1 MADNTLDKSEL
12 EYLDSFEKR
21 LEQNLLTV
29 CRGVGMNVESF
40 LESADITAFWTR
52 IAPEYMAEAVKSI
65 NSYPQFTLGCAAYCG
80 MAAAKIW
87 DRSVVDFNALKYS
100 DLLGKRGFDDMDDHI
115 VTSILGLALT
125 DPRAKGLCANLYSCA
140 EACMNEIMK
149 ENIEGSSLR
158 AFHILSRT
166 LKTMFRLGASL
177 QLRIMGYKMEKIGL

>member
-1 MADNTLDKSEL
+1 MTDKLDKTEL
-12 EYLDSFEKR
+12 EYLDNFEKR

-29 CRGVGMNVESF
+29 CRGVGMN
-40 LESADITAFWTR
+40 LESYLESSDITAFWSK

-80 MAAAKIW
+80 MAAAKVW
-87 DRSVVDFNALKYS
+87 DKSVADFNALNYS
-100 DLLGKRGFDDMDDHI
+100 GLIGKRGFDDMDDHI
-115 VTSILGLALT
+115 VTAILGIPLE
-125 DPRAKGLCANLYSCA
+125 DPRAKGLRANLYSCT

-149 ENIEGSSLR
+149 EEIEMSSLR
-158 AFHILSRT
+158 AFHILNRT